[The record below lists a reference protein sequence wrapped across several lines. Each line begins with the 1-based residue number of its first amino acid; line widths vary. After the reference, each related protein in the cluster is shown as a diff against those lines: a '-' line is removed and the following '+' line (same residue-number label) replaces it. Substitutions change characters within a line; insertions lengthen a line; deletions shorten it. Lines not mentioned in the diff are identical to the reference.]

1 LEGAAERRRNTS
13 LPYEPSSR
21 YRDSH
26 RASLRGTTEQA
37 THTIHSLT
45 SQRQIISVRHKYSKE
60 LFTHRLGGELPSIVV
75 AATENLQSRFVVQK
89 VLELREQGV
98 PLTDIAVL
106 FRSGYLSFDLE
117 IELNKANIPFVK
129 FGGFKFIETA
139 HVKDV
144 MAYLRVLENPRDAVA
159 WHRILLLI
167 DGVGPRTSQRV
178 IEDIVARR
186 TRPTTEPESRN
197 LPAFWA
203 SFNDYPENLRR
214 LFDML
219 RGVAP
224 AQMLPADKVQSIID
238 YYHPIFTRRYD
249 DHNKRKKDLEMF
261 QQITERYR
269 SVGSLLAD
277 LALEPAAESVTD
289 ITAPGTDDE
298 KLVLSTIH
306 SAKGLEWHSVF
317 VIYALEGRFPAT
329 RAALNEES
337 MEEERRLM
345 YVACTRAKENLF
357 VTYPVNVYDRESG
370 LVLSKPS
377 RFISDLP
384 ENLLDGWVIDEE

>member
-1 LEGAAERRRNTS
+1 M
-13 LPYEPSSR
+13 P
-21 YRDSH
+21 
-26 RASLRGTTEQA
+26 
-37 THTIHSLT
+37 
-45 SQRQIISVRHKYSKE
+45 RHKFQKE
-60 LFTHRLGGELPSIVV
+60 LYTHKTGGNLPSIVV
-75 AATENLQSRFVVQK
+75 AQEENLQSKFVVQK
-89 VLELREQGV
+89 VLELREEGI
-98 PLTDIAVL
+98 PLGDIAVL

-139 HVKDV
+139 HIKDLV
-144 MAYLRVLENPRDAVA
+144 AYLRVLENPRDAVA
-159 WHRILLLI
+159 WNRILLLVE
-167 DGVGPRTSQRV
+167 GVGPRTAEKV
-178 IEDIVARR
+178 IEDILARR
-186 TRPTTEPESRN
+186 VNTQTGGSSGN

-203 SFNDYPENLRR
+203 SFNAYPGKVRD
-214 LFDML
+214 LFDAL
-219 RGVAP
+219 RQVAP
-224 AQMLPADKVQSIID
+224 DHITPADKVQQLLN

-269 SVGSLLAD
+269 SVGTLLSD
-277 LALEPAAESVTD
+277 ITLEPATESVSD

-317 VIYALEGRFPAT
+317 VLYALDGRFPNT
-329 RAALNEES
+329 RAALSEEA

-357 VTYPVNVYDRESG
+357 ITYPINVYDRDSG
-370 LVLSKPS
+370 MVLSKPS
-377 RFISDLP
+377 RFIAGLP
-384 ENLLDGWVIDEE
+384 ENLLETMVIDEE